1 MAAAPTLVGREAELE
16 QLRAVVQGDEAPF
29 VAFVEGEAGI
39 GKTAL
44 LEAVSGEA
52 AESGAR
58 VLRARPTAAE
68 AASSYAALDDLLR
81 PAIDRLPG
89 LPAPQRRALAAA
101 CCSRTPRN
109 PSTRV
114 WSGSPRSR

>member
-29 VAFVEGEAGI
+29 VAFIEGEAGI

-81 PAIDRLPG
+81 PRSTDCPG
-89 LPAPQRRALAAA
+89 SPRRSAVRWPPP
-101 CCSRTPRN
+101 CCSRTPRS

-114 WSGSPRSR
+114 WS